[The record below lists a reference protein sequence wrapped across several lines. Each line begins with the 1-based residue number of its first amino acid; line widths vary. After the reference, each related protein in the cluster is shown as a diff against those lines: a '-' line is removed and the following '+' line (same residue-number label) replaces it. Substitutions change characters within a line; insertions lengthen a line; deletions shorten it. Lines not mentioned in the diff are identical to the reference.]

1 MAKTLYEIRMNF
13 RVANEMA
20 DRLQALA
27 ARLGNIANDQFYGTL
42 RGISN
47 NWKGENAEAYTRKG
61 ERLRGKMTGTANDL
75 NKAADTIRT
84 IARNTYN
91 AEMRAWR
98 IAQTRNSS

>member
-1 MAKTLYEIRMNF
+1 MAKTLYEIKMNF

-20 DRLQALA
+20 DRLQSLA
-27 ARLGNIANDQFYGTL
+27 SRLAHLADDQFYGTL

-47 NWKGENAEAYTRKG
+47 NWKGENAEAYIRKG
-61 ERLRGKMTGTANDL
+61 ERLKGKMSNTANDL
-75 NKAADTIRT
+75 YKAASTVRT